1 MNIKLMTTVKV
12 SSVDGDEILSHPFSI
27 DRRECGTRWH
37 TVISTLYFILDL
49 ELVLKRHD
57 KVINKGVNF
66 GGRRVHALGYADDW
80 TTTATRQPTE

>member
-1 MNIKLMTTVKV
+1 MKFFLVHSQLTGV
-12 SSVDGDEILSHPFSI
+12 SVVQGDI
-27 DRRECGTRWH
+27 
-37 TVISTLYFILDL
+37 VSTLYFILAL
-49 ELVLKRHD
+49 EMVLKRHD